1 MPQYP
6 PAIDRLLQALTGL
19 PGVGPKTAERYVF
32 SLLRQSPG
40 RLHELAQ
47 SVEHLR
53 DEIVTCQRC
62 HNFDQQSPCR
72 YCRDSQRDQKTI
84 CVVTDTPDLLAIEH
98 SGAYHGLYHVLG
110 GTVSAMEGRG
120 PEQLF
125 MADLLQRIPKEEIT
139 EIILAMNPDIE
150 GETTALYLK
159 KAIQPLNVNITQ
171 LARGIPTGGDV
182 TYMDEATLGE
192 AMNHRQKV

>member
-1 MPQYP
+1 MAQYP
-6 PAIDRLLQALTGL
+6 PAIDRLLQALTTL

-32 SLLRQSPG
+32 SLLRQSPQ
-40 RLHELAQ
+40 RLHELAT

-62 HNFDQQSPCR
+62 HNFDQQSPCS
-72 YCRDSQRDQKTI
+72 YCRDTSRDQHII

-98 SGAYHGLYHVLG
+98 SGAFHGLYHVLG
-110 GTVSAMEGRG
+110 GTVSAIEGRG

-125 MADLLQRIPKEEIT
+125 MKDLLARIAKEKIT
-139 EIILAMNPDIE
+139 EVILAMNPDIE

-159 KAIQPLNVNITQ
+159 KAIQPLNVNVTQ

-182 TYMDEATLGE
+182 TYMDETTLGE
-192 AMNHRQKV
+192 AINHRQKA